1 MRIVATTVLLTLL
14 SAPGFAQQPAPQ
26 QSGAAPNHSASPA
39 AAQNATQKTA
49 QDTAV
54 KPSGLL
60 QPALDT
66 LEQAIGLLKVEK
78 WKGGSVRAEAGT
90 NVSSIMRDLQ
100 STLPPMLKEADA
112 APGTMSKVLPVS
124 RNVDALYDVVL
135 RVVDS
140 ASVSAP
146 GEQLAPL
153 QDAMTGLSKA
163 RHALDDRILDMA
175 AAREKQ
181 IGDLQVA
188 LKNQPAPVCPVA
200 PPPPPPPAPK
210 KAAPKKKKPK
220 PATPPA
226 AGTTQPA
233 PAAKPNQ

>member
-1 MRIVATTVLLTLL
+1 ML
-14 SAPGFAQQPAPQ
+14 SAPGFAQQPTQQPGGTPSQSAPPVPVQ
-26 QSGAAPNHSASPA
+26 NP
-39 AAQNATQKTA
+39 AQNTA
-49 QDTAV
+49 QGAAV
-54 KPSGLL
+54 KPSALL

-66 LEQAIGLLKVEK
+66 LEQMIGTVKVEK
-78 WKGGSVRAEAGT
+78 WKGGSVRAEASA
-90 NVSSIMRDLQ
+90 NISSIMRDLQ

-112 APGTMSKVLPVS
+112 APGTMSKLLPVS
-124 RNVDALYDVVL
+124 RNIDALYDVVL

-153 QDAMTGLSKA
+153 QDAMTGLNKA
-163 RHALDDRILDMA
+163 RHALNDRIQDMA

-188 LKNQPAPVCPVA
+188 LKTQPVPVCPVA

-220 PATPPA
+220 PATPPTA
-226 AGTTQPA
+226 TTTQPA

>member
-1 MRIVATTVLLTLL
+1 MRIAATTVLLAML
-14 SAPGFAQQPAPQ
+14 SAPGFAQQPGGAPSQ
-26 QSGAAPNHSASPA
+26 SASPVPA
-39 AAQNATQKTA
+39 QNAAQNTGQNTA
-49 QDTAV
+49 QGATV
-54 KPSGLL
+54 KPSALL

-66 LEQAIGLLKVEK
+66 LEQAIGTLKVEK

-188 LKNQPAPVCPVA
+188 LKTQPVPVCPVA

-220 PATPPA
+220 PATPSA
-226 AGTTQPA
+226 ATTTQPA